1 MELVAKKWTA
11 IADENQESPAARQQW
26 SGRGAVA
33 VLAAVR
39 SAQYSNKMSKDAGAK
54 LGVDNHR
61 QYFNVEN
68 GNANLAPPPGGKEW
82 YRSLACRLAMA
93 VVRPKVIYPT
103 DFIAAQSRTNARR
116 LDQGRPMNQ
125 SGHASAD

>member
-1 MELVAKKWTA
+1 M
-11 IADENQESPAARQQW
+11 
-26 SGRGAVA
+26 GAVA

-61 QYFNVEN
+61 EYVNIDN
-68 GNANLAPPPGGKEW
+68 GTANLAQPPGGKEW